1 MEQMKEKLKECSQY
15 IGTKI
20 VRAGGITRG
29 QFHIAKYGSFDPVR
43 AGGASED
50 PGWAVMYEDGYI
62 SWCPL
67 ETFGK
72 AYRQINGGCM
82 SFGLAIEAL
91 KKGLRVARQGWN
103 GKDMWLAYMSGMTLP
118 PYNTQG
124 TDRKVNDRTA
134 KFIGEDTPLE
144 TLPYIAMWTADKK
157 WLPGWLASQTDMLA
171 DDWFVV
177 E

>member
-1 MEQMKEKLKECSQY
+1 MKDEAENTTDYGMSFAPKY
-15 IGTKI
+15 IGVKVVQAKPCTSREFADLMGRPCDSENADGYK
-20 VRAGGITRG
+20 VR
-29 QFHIAKYGSFDPVR
+29 
-43 AGGASED
+43 
-50 PGWAVMYEDGYI
+50 YEDGYI
-62 SWCPL
+62 SWCPKAQF
-67 ETFGK
+67 EKANRTCNAMTFGH
-72 AYRQINGGCM
+72 
-82 SFGLAIEAL
+82 AIEAL

-103 GKDMWLAYMSGMTLP
+103 GKGMWLAYMSGMTLP

-171 DDWFVV
+171 EDWMIV